1 MPSSSP
7 EARARAFVFASL
19 ILPMWACATAVDNSP
34 VGTNPLAASG
44 SEENQSVAGGDSASG
59 GSASSVAGSASAGKT
74 SASGGSPSSSGGSPG
89 KGGSGSGST
98 GGGGASTSVGG
109 KGGTSA
115 GGTNAGGKGGGTS
128 AGGTSA
134 GGTSAGGTSA
144 GGTSAGGTST
154 GGVTG
159 SATCD
164 AAHAVATLTGGS
176 YLGKANDCVRLAI
189 NPTWDVVGVK
199 LQAFP
204 GTAMYPLSFSFFG
217 CDGNGTGSLS
227 ADYAESTLK
236 SGKNPGC
243 DYFVQFGGGA
253 TTIMVT
259 YYD

>member
-1 MPSSSP
+1 MIGSMPSSTS
-7 EARARAFVFASL
+7 EARARALAFAFV
-19 ILPMWACATAVDNSP
+19 ILPMWACATAVDSSP
-34 VGTNPLAASG
+34 VGTNPLASSG
-44 SEENQSVAGGDSASG
+44 SEENQSVAGGDTASGGTDSSAAGSASAGKSNASGGSGNGASG
-59 GSASSVAGSASAGKT
+59 GSASS
-74 SASGGSPSSSGGSPG
+74 SGG

-98 GGGGASTSVGG
+98 GSGGASTGVGG
-109 KGGTSA
+109 KGGSTST
-115 GGTNAGGKGGGTS
+115 GGTSAGGKGGGTS
-128 AGGTSA
+128 SGGS
-134 GGTSAGGTSA
+134 
-144 GGTSAGGTST
+144 ST

-164 AAHAVATLTGGS
+164 AAHAVAKLSGGS
-176 YLGKANDCVRLAI
+176 YMGKANDCVQLAI

-204 GTAMYPLSFSFFG
+204 GNAVYPLTFSFFG

-227 ADYAESTLK
+227 ADYAEVTLK
-236 SGKNPGC
+236 AGKNPGC